1 MTCDFEPRR
10 SRDGSIDLAYYKAR
24 AERFRQEALIELM
37 GYVFR
42 PVIDWRSGLRHSC
55 NQPGAWVHK
64 ASSQEKRRGVQQN
77 STG

>member
-1 MTCDFEPRR
+1 MTCDFESRR
-10 SRDGSIDLAYYKAR
+10 NGDGSIDLAYYKAR

-37 GYVFR
+37 GYLLR
-42 PVIDWRSGLRHSC
+42 PVIDLRSCLRHSC

-64 ASSQEKRRGVQQN
+64 ASSREKRRGAQQN